1 MTDATLALTSRRA
14 AMVAVCCL
22 GMALGVAIAITR
34 AADSPVTDWPSY
46 NRTLTSERYVPFDQI
61 NKTNVAR
68 LKQLCVYD
76 LDVDTSFQT
85 GPLVIDRTL
94 YATTDKEILAIDA
107 DTCQLKWRVRE
118 DGPSLALRVN
128 RGAAYLDGRL
138 FRGTEKATCSRTT
151 PPPARNCGPRLSRIR
166 RAPKVCPPHP
176 SRGTDWSSSGPQAAT
191 GTA

>member
-1 MTDATLALTSRRA
+1 MARPSAARGLLRDIRRA
-14 AMVAVCCL
+14 VAMGSTEMRNARNDRRL
-22 GMALGVAIAITR
+22 RPQILSASLSGSAAAIGALLFLASSQ
-34 AADSPVTDWPSY
+34 AADAPMTDWPSY

-138 FRGTEKATCSRTT
+138 FRGTGEGNVLAY
-151 PPPARNCGPRLSRIR
+151 
-166 RAPKVCPPHP
+166 
-176 SRGTDWSSSGPQAAT
+176 DAAT
-191 GTA
+191 GKKLWT